1 MFKISMLAIAF
12 MSTPME
18 VDLVNRFDQ
27 LQLDNG
33 LFLDRASDRTTVS
46 SAATGLGSF
55 ALAHAA
61 TRGLRDP
68 REVTER
74 LREAFQVTISA
85 NPVQNRGWL
94 SHFTDAE
101 GTPKSYSEVSTIDTA
116 LFYLGMERAAELLG
130 EDELLAE
137 IRSKRD
143 EIDVDYVMRNGQF
156 LHGFYWPDDP
166 APSGERK
173 PVFIRHRWND
183 SSEGF
188 VIYKLFELEFQFEI
202 RRIDYPL
209 FVYLYP
215 LMFFEDETYV
225 ALLGEA
231 LQFQIQEYGYSGV
244 TATDGPDGYTI
255 YDQNLISPLLLSAVG
270 SRFPAALETI
280 EKYSLDPAV
289 AAYYIPSGW
298 VTTDDLTID
307 LASAY
312 VLLVKWN
319 AFETVTEVTG
329 EPETQAVR
337 VAEKLEN

>member
-1 MFKISMLAIAF
+1 MFKISILAVAF

-33 LFLDRASDRTTVS
+33 LFLDRASDRSTVS

-68 REVTER
+68 REVSER
-74 LREAFQVTISA
+74 LYNAFHTTVNA

-101 GTPKSYSEVSTIDTA
+101 ATPKSYSEVSTIDTA

-130 EDELLAE
+130 EEDLLAE
-137 IRSKRD
+137 IRAARNQ
-143 EIDVDYVMRNGQF
+143 IDVDYVLRNGQF
-156 LHGFYWPDDP
+156 LHGFYWPDDDAP
-166 APSGERK
+166 AESRK

-188 VIYKLFELEFQFEI
+188 VIYKLFGLDFQFEV

-244 TATDGPDGYTI
+244 TATDGPKGYTI

-270 SRFPAALETI
+270 SRFPSALETI

-312 VLLVKWN
+312 VLLVKWK
-319 AFETVTEVTG
+319 AFDAVTEVT
-329 EPETQAVR
+329 ESTNPAVLR
-337 VAEKLEN
+337 IAQQTAD